1 MTMGVTVWASAQ
13 RLALWKQVAT
23 KRRLIQQFAIIG
35 VIPLAL
41 AAATL
46 PAQAATVTQ
55 DPPGLHLLSEDR
67 TAVRLDWSPSP
78 DATSYAYLLDQM
90 NGVQVRSGWEPGSD
104 HSVICRGLHPGWRYR
119 AEVWVD
125 PERPIS
131 GPYAVFYLTLPR
143 ANPPR
148 ELAYQWAE
156 TQAGTPYRYGAQG
169 DGGYDCSGLVRAAYL
184 HAGIWLPR
192 TTGEMLQD
200 RRLDPV
206 STPRQGDLVFF
217 GTGHVELYS
226 ARDQSFGA
234 EDNAT
239 GTSWN
244 RWWPGNWW
252 PTAFYRVSG
261 AG

>member
-1 MTMGVTVWASAQ
+1 MTMGVTVRARAQ

-35 VIPLAL
+35 LMPFAV
-41 AAATL
+41 AAVAL

-55 DPPGLHLLSEDR
+55 DPPGLHLLAADR
-67 TAVRLDWSPSP
+67 TAARLDWSPSP
-78 DATSYAYLLDQM
+78 DATSYVYLLFQM
-90 NGVQVRSGWEPGSD
+90 NGVEVRSGWEPGSD

-119 AEVWVD
+119 AEVWSD
-125 PERPIS
+125 PERPGAS
-131 GPYAVFYLTLPR
+131 PFAVFYLTLPG

-148 ELAYQWAE
+148 ELASQGAE
-156 TQAGTPYRYGAQG
+156 TQAGAPYRYGAEG

-192 TTGEMLQD
+192 TTGEMPQA
-200 RRLDPV
+200 RSLDTGCAPQ
-206 STPRQGDLVFF
+206 QGDLVFF
-217 GTGHVELYS
+217 GSGHVELYS

-244 RWWPGNWW
+244 RWWPGDWW